1 MRKICKCNDVSYVY
15 NQGFITHCSSSQ
27 SFHKQPNTGNKT
39 IKKTK
44 SELGGIFSRDPKARR
59 YKNHEGRTIK
69 QRAAIMYAAKDIKYA
84 NDRKL
89 KSCFWF
95 RHGMFTD
102 PEQIFQLTK
111 RRVSLQIPRGDNM
124 VPFLWQSIK
133 SFHYAS
139 FRSVERLQNM
149 EMANEISWH
158 KRRDP

>member
-1 MRKICKCNDVSYVY
+1 MYTIR
-15 NQGFITHCSSSQ
+15 GSSLTVPLHKASINSQ
-27 SFHKQPNTGNKT
+27 TQAIKPL
-39 IKKTK
+39 KKTK

-111 RRVSLQIPRGDNM
+111 RRVSL
-124 VPFLWQSIK
+124 
-133 SFHYAS
+133 
-139 FRSVERLQNM
+139 
-149 EMANEISWH
+149 
-158 KRRDP
+158 

>member
-95 RHGMFTD
+95 RHEEET
-102 PEQIFQLTK
+102 
-111 RRVSLQIPRGDNM
+111 
-124 VPFLWQSIK
+124 
-133 SFHYAS
+133 
-139 FRSVERLQNM
+139 
-149 EMANEISWH
+149 
-158 KRRDP
+158 

>member
-1 MRKICKCNDVSYVY
+1 MYTIR
-15 NQGFITHCSSSQ
+15 GSSLTVPLHKASINSQ
-27 SFHKQPNTGNKT
+27 TTGNKT

-111 RRVSLQIPRGDNM
+111 RRVSL
-124 VPFLWQSIK
+124 
-133 SFHYAS
+133 
-139 FRSVERLQNM
+139 
-149 EMANEISWH
+149 
-158 KRRDP
+158 

>member
-27 SFHKQPNTGNKT
+27 SLHKQPNTGNKT

-89 KSCFWF
+89 KSYFWF

-111 RRVSLQIPRGDNM
+111 RRVSLQ
-124 VPFLWQSIK
+124 K
-133 SFHYAS
+133 
-139 FRSVERLQNM
+139 RLDLYQ
-149 EMANEISWH
+149 EVTIQCLFSGS
-158 KRRDP
+158 R

>member
-1 MRKICKCNDVSYVY
+1 MYTIR
-15 NQGFITHCSSSQ
+15 GSSLTVPLHKASINSQ
-27 SFHKQPNTGNKT
+27 TQA
-39 IKKTK
+39 ITK

-111 RRVSLQIPRGDNM
+111 RRVSL
-124 VPFLWQSIK
+124 
-133 SFHYAS
+133 
-139 FRSVERLQNM
+139 
-149 EMANEISWH
+149 
-158 KRRDP
+158 